1 MLLLRI
7 ERHLRLRRMSPT
19 RFGREAVGDP
29 NLIAQLRDGRELR
42 TATAQRVVDYLDD
55 NECEQR

>member
-7 ERHLRLRRMSPT
+7 ERHLRLRRMTPT

-29 NLIAQLRDGRELR
+29 NLIPQLRDGRELR